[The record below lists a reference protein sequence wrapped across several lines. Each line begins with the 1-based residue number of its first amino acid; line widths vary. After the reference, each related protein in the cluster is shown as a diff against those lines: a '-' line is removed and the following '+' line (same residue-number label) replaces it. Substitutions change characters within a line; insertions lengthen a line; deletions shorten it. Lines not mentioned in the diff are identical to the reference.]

1 MNERERIGKRVVEL
15 RKEKGF
21 TQEDLA
27 EAAGIDRTNIAKIE
41 GGKYNVSIDI
51 LSKVA
56 DVFGCSF
63 DIVSCDEY
71 AVLKNS
77 RMINKAKVVFEMYD
91 AASENINIFGDWAV
105 NADGDIINVQMRYP
119 IYSYQLKQ
127 EGYEG
132 LSGLDYWVTHISLK
146 KGFDVEHFKEA
157 YNFAFPLAKDK

>member
-91 AASENINIFGDWAV
+91 AASENINIFGDGAV

-127 EGYEG
+127 ERYEG
-132 LSGLDYWVTHISLK
+132 LSGLDYWVTHISFK

-157 YNFAFPLAKDK
+157 YNLAFPLAKDK

>member
-132 LSGLDYWVTHISLK
+132 LSGLDYWVTHISFK

-157 YNFAFPLAKDK
+157 YNLANGKAKDK

>member
-1 MNERERIGKRVVEL
+1 MNEIELIGKRVVEL
-15 RKEKGF
+15 RKEKGL

-56 DVFGCSF
+56 DVFGCYF

-91 AASENINIFGDWAV
+91 AESENINIFGDWAV

-132 LSGLDYWVTHISLK
+132 LSGLDYWVTHISFK